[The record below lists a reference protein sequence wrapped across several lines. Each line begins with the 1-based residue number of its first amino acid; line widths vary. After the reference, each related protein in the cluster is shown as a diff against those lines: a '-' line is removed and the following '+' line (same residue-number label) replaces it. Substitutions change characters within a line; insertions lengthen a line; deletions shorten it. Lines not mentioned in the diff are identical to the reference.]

1 MGKKK
6 KKITL
11 EQRTQALALLR
22 ERYPQAFRPVGDV
35 KAFEIGIGIKLTAEL
50 KGRLPEG
57 MTSRAIRAALS
68 CYCSQPEYKE
78 VRDIIDN
85 PRINLAGEVVSQV
98 TSEDKKLGK
107 QFSAEQ
113 RRIRKLETA
122 VERAAKRRER
132 EEAAKAAR
140 KAAERKREAAKA
152 AKKKKEEERKT
163 SVTGGKGRRNAPKPA
178 LGGSP
183 RGAVKT
189 VSSTSQPIIIVKK
202 RRTIK

>member
-22 ERYPQAFRPVGDV
+22 ERYPQAFRPAGDV
-35 KAFEIGIGIKLTAEL
+35 RAFEIGIGTKLTAEL

-78 VRDIIDN
+78 ARDIGN

-132 EEAAKAAR
+132 EEAAR
-140 KAAERKREAAKA
+140 KVAEKKREAAKA

-163 SVTGGKGRRNAPKPA
+163 SVTGGKGRRNAPKP

-183 RGAVKT
+183 RGAAKT
-189 VSSTSQPIIIVKK
+189 VSSTSQPTIIVKK

>member
-22 ERYPQAFRPVGDV
+22 ERYPQAFRPAGDV
-35 KAFEIGIGIKLTAEL
+35 KAFEIGIGTKLTAEL

-78 VRDIIDN
+78 ARDIGN

-132 EEAAKAAR
+132 EEAAR
-140 KAAERKREAAKA
+140 KVAEKKREAAKA

-163 SVTGGKGRRNAPKPA
+163 SVTGGKGRRNAPKP

-189 VSSTSQPIIIVKK
+189 VSSTSQPTIIVKK